1 MATTQTF
8 TSNTTYAIPSDA
20 ANVTYI
26 IHGGKGGQGGP
37 ASTRVNRSGAAG
49 ARGQK
54 ISGTLTGV
62 AGSTLTLTMGGPGS
76 RCFGDSG
83 ANGGSGYWN
92 GGRGGNNNSYDS
104 SSSSGGWNAG
114 GGGGGGGAT
123 AIRIGS
129 TVLAGAGGGG
139 GGACICSST
148 NGAQDAGQ
156 QSSTINTSGGSSGA
170 NGQNSGAAWNG
181 AGGGAGGGFPG
192 GTTSGYGPGYAWQSG
207 NDGSGFGGAGGAGF
221 YNTSYHNNASTIQIS
236 DSDSSFITISYDAQI
251 VTEDSSWTTRSP
263 QLDNIVGAQGSDPAN
278 LWTTFLTN
286 TNVGGNEPEGSTVIR
301 SIEWKINFNNTGKQ
315 VFNTAV
321 DDSGDVYID
330 NVFQFSLNTYNANT
344 SLTTVN
350 DITAGEHILRIEHV
364 NSGGPYGVAM
374 DWTGYVPPAPP
385 TVSLTATDYSTPPN
399 NITSI
404 YKGQSLRL
412 TYSASIPTNGD
423 AITGNTFTAT
433 ANGLVTYPIT
443 TVGNSGIY
451 FPAPTV
457 TTTYTYTA
465 TNANGTST
473 TSVTITVNDDYP
485 VVTLTSDDADNT
497 IISGGVPESVTLTWS
512 ATANTTISST
522 TMTGVASPGT
532 SGSVTVSPTT
542 TTTYTFRATTAT
554 GTRTASVIITV
565 NTRPIIT
572 LTSNTSTISR
582 GQSVNL
588 IWNTTG
594 SADSIVWSSGVPTP
608 ASGSSLIS
616 GSVAVAPTDSQNYCI
631 YATGPGGI
639 SDTKCVTINVIQ
651 IDTSITDYDQ
661 SFTNDFT
668 VNIPTYAINVNVDIS
683 AAGGRNGGTDAGGAS
698 GSGGAGR
705 RATLYFP
712 DYVART
718 FTVRLGNQGSAG
730 FGCVA
735 GSGVGVGG
743 SSNVARG
750 GNGGASGPSGCSGG
764 GGGGGGASGIY
775 DSVKNGWVAIVGGGG
790 GGGGA
795 SWNASATN
803 GSTGTGMNTGNV
815 NSISNGNNGSSC
827 PTDGGGGGGGGGG
840 ATGGSGGNFGLDN
853 NRGGVGGNGGQS
865 AYDNSY
871 CSFNYNSGS
880 QNFGDGS
887 ARVRWNIGAPTIDTF
902 TVSPS
907 PIIAGESTR
916 LTWTSTN
923 SLSGSINNGVNA
935 VTVPDSFVDVFPS
948 DDTTYTLT
956 VVGYGGLT
964 DTDTVSV
971 VVYIPPVLILVL
983 NSPSI
988 IVNGSTNLSWS
999 VTGDGD
1005 SLYWVAGGI
1014 INANLNSNVSLS
1026 PSVTTTYSGYVTGLG
1041 GTSPIASI
1049 KLIVYYPPTLIV
1061 DYPAVIDYGQ
1071 QAIIEYEGD
1080 YANTSVTLSAT
1091 YNYDYVANTTDPIVN
1106 LNVASSA
1113 EFGSNSPY
1121 SGTYNTNIVYTDRGP
1136 LSISYVITATGNG
1149 GSTSE
1154 AFTVLINVDKTPD
1167 NIDIDETGD
1176 LFKDADPVYTPETDV
1191 LSEMYYIDDIEIQ
1204 VEVKS
1209 NNPILVDL
1217 NANQQWT
1224 KLRQIGTAPAV
1235 QGNSVG
1241 GNSMPTKPG
1250 VYYIKPRSLQTEA
1263 PLIAKSNLSAVEA
1276 AKLIT
1281 CLSVIDET
1289 QGSYYNNQGNL
1300 NNVWQQNPPIIGGA
1314 VDNRRGFR
1322 TAFPYRTFYLLDP
1335 QGSGQSG
1342 IDVPTNFPGD
1352 PNAFGPIRVN
1362 RDEGNTGSRS
1372 DWFAICNFGS
1382 LPYGTIVSIWIDI
1395 SGSMRLSTV
1404 RASYD
1409 YFLAR
1414 CAAAGIEIVLSLSA
1428 AGERYIEGHIV
1439 YLPPSANFTA
1449 EDANGNTSNIEVIA
1463 GSPVTLSW
1471 IVFGDVNTLS
1481 ISPGV
1486 LNITPSFNN
1495 FVDSAVVNPT
1505 SDTTYILN
1513 ANGPAG
1519 TTTRQITISVLIP
1532 PTISL
1537 ISSQGLSII
1546 NGNCT
1551 TLSWSISGDGNSISW
1566 TQGGIS
1572 NTNAN
1577 SSAVVCPNDT
1587 TTYCVVASGP
1597 GGVSPET
1604 CIEITVYQNP
1614 TASITAPGVIDYSVN
1629 FTIEYET
1636 QYANTSIQITPTY
1649 TYLNGTVVTGT
1660 TINRTSANSAEI
1672 NGGSGGTVSDTRANG
1687 TGVPITVPWNN
1698 FGPYQIDFVIVA
1710 SGTGGTA
1717 QDTAR
1722 TIVNIDQTPDNF
1734 VVDETD
1740 EKLKDQ
1746 DPVYT
1751 PETEILSEM
1760 YLINDIDIPVEIK
1773 ADYPIKV
1780 DINKNDDWDDVRQ
1793 I

>member
-1 MATTQTF
+1 MTTTQTF
-8 TSNTTYAIPSDA
+8 TSSTTYAIPSDA

-37 ASTRVNRSGAAG
+37 ASTRVNTSGAAG

-62 AGSTLTLTMGGPGS
+62 VGSTLTLTMGGNGS

-83 ANGGSGYWN
+83 ANGGGGYWN
-92 GGRGGNNNSYDS
+92 GGRGGNNNSQDS
-104 SSSSGGWNAG
+104 SSGWNAG
-114 GGGGGGGAT
+114 GGGGGGGAS
-123 AIRIGS
+123 AIRIGN

-139 GGACICSST
+139 GGACICYSGDTDAPGLTSS
-148 NGAQDAGQ
+148 N
-156 QSSTINTSGGSSGA
+156 INTSGGSNGA
-170 NGQNSGAAWNG
+170 AGQNSGSGGAWNG

-192 GTTSGYGPGYAWQSG
+192 GTSGSFGPGYAYNAG
-207 NDGSGFGGAGGAGF
+207 NDGSGFGGAGGAGL
-221 YNTSYHNNASTIQIS
+221 YNPSYHRSASTLQTSSSGI
-236 DSDSSFITISYDAQI
+236 SFITISYDNQI
-251 VTEDSSWTTRSP
+251 VTSDSNWTTRSP
-263 QLDNIVGAQGSDPAN
+263 QLDNIVGSQGSDPNN

-321 DDSGDVYID
+321 DDAADVYID
-330 NVFQFSLNTYNANT
+330 NVLQFSLNTYNTNT
-344 SLTTVN
+344 SLTTPYT
-350 DITAGEHILRIEHV
+350 ITAGEHTIRIEHV
-364 NSGGPYGVAM
+364 NNGGPYGVAM

-423 AITGNTFTAT
+423 AITANTFTAN
-433 ANGLVTYPIT
+433 ANGNVSNPLPS
-443 TVGNSGIY
+443 VGNSGVY
-451 FPAPTV
+451 FPAPTT

-473 TSVTITVNDDYP
+473 ASVTITVEDDFP

-497 IISGGVPESVTLTWS
+497 IISGGVPESVILTWS
-512 ATANTTISST
+512 ATANTTISNT
-522 TMTGVASPGT
+522 TMTGVTNPGT
-532 SGSVTVSPTT
+532 SGSVTVSPTS
-542 TTTYTFRATTAT
+542 TTTYTFLATTAT
-554 GTRTASVIITV
+554 GTRTASVTITV
-565 NTRPIIT
+565 NTRPVIT
-572 LTSNTSTISR
+572 LTSSTSTISA
-582 GQSVNL
+582 GQTVNL
-588 IWNTTG
+588 NWTTTG
-594 SADSIVWSSGVPTP
+594 SANNIVWVSGTPAPTTGSGVINGS
-608 ASGSSLIS
+608 AS
-616 GSVAVAPTDSQNYCI
+616 VAPTNSQQYCV
-631 YATGPGGI
+631 YASGPGGV
-639 SDTKCVTINVIQ
+639 SDAKCVSINVIQ

-661 SFTNDFT
+661 SFSNDTT
-668 VNIPTYAINVNVDIS
+668 VNIPSYAINVSVDIS
-683 AAGGRNGGTDAGGAS
+683 AASGTNGGTDAGGAS
-698 GSGGAGR
+698 GPGGGGR
-705 RATLYFP
+705 RATFYFA

-718 FTVRLGNQGSAG
+718 FTLRLGNQGSAG

-735 GSGVGVGG
+735 GSGAGTGG

-750 GNGGASGPSGCSGG
+750 GNGGTSGPSGCSGG

-795 SWNASATN
+795 SWNVSAT
-803 GSTGTGMNTGNV
+803 GGTTGTGMNTGNV
-815 NSISNGNNGSSC
+815 NSISNGNNGSAC

-840 ATGGSGGNFGLDN
+840 ATGGAGGNFGLDN
-853 NRGGVGGNGGQS
+853 NRGGAGGRGGQS

-880 QNFGDGS
+880 QNFGNGS
-887 ARVRWNIGAPTIDTF
+887 ARVRWNIGAPTIDSF
-902 TVSPS
+902 TISPA
-907 PIIAGESTR
+907 PIIAGQSTR

-923 SLSGSINNGVNA
+923 SLTGSINNGVNA

-964 DTDTVSV
+964 DTDTVSI
-971 VVYIPPVLILVL
+971 VVYIPPELILVL
-983 NSPSI
+983 SSPSI
-988 IVNGSTNLSWS
+988 ILNGSTNLSWS

-1005 SLYWVAGGI
+1005 ALYWVAGGI
-1014 INANLNSNVSLS
+1014 TNTNLNSNVSLS
-1026 PSVTTTYSGYVTGLG
+1026 PSVTTTYTGYVTGLG
-1041 GTSPIASI
+1041 GVSPQTSIE
-1049 KLIVYYPPTLIV
+1049 LIVYYPPTLIV

-1071 QAIIEYEGD
+1071 QATIEYEGD

-1091 YNYDYVANTTDPIVN
+1091 YNYDFVANTTDPITN

-1113 EFGSNSPY
+1113 EFGSNSSY
-1121 SGTYNTNIVYTDRGP
+1121 GGVYNTNIVYNDRGP
-1136 LSISYVITATGNG
+1136 LSVTYVITATGNG

-1154 AFTVLINVDKTPD
+1154 EFTVLINIDKTPD
-1167 NIDIDETGD
+1167 NMDIDETSD
-1176 LFKDADPVYTPETDV
+1176 LFKDQDPVYTPETEV
-1191 LSEMYYIDDIEIQ
+1191 LSDMYYVDDIEIQ

-1209 NNPILVDL
+1209 NLPILVDL

-1289 QGSYYNNQGNL
+1289 NNSYYNNQGDL
-1300 NNVWQQNPPIIGGA
+1300 NNVWQQNPPVIGGA
-1314 VDNRRGFR
+1314 VNNRRGFR

-1362 RDEGNTGSRS
+1362 RDEGNVGSRS
-1372 DWFAICNFGS
+1372 DWFSICNFGS

-1414 CAAAGIEIVLSLSA
+1414 CATAGIEIVLSLSA

-1449 EDANGNTSNIEVIA
+1449 VDADGNTSNIEVIS
-1463 GSPVTLSW
+1463 GSSVTLSW

-1481 ISPGV
+1481 ITPGV
-1486 LNITPSFNN
+1486 LNITPSFND

-1532 PTISL
+1532 PTIS
-1537 ISSQGLSII
+1537 ITSSQGASII

-1551 TLSWSISGDGNSISW
+1551 TLSWSISGDGNSVSW

-1587 TTYCVVASGP
+1587 TTYCAVASGP

-1614 TASITAPGVIDYSVN
+1614 TAGITAPGVIDYSVN
-1629 FTIEYET
+1629 FTIEYES

-1660 TINRTSANSAEI
+1660 TINRTAATSAEI
-1672 NGGSGGTVSDTRANG
+1672 NGGASGTVSDTRANG

-1710 SGTGGTA
+1710 AGTGGTA
-1717 QDTAR
+1717 EDTAR

-1734 VVDETD
+1734 IVDETD
-1740 EKLKDQ
+1740 DKLKDQ

-1760 YLINDIDIPVEIK
+1760 YQINDIDIPVEIK

-1780 DINKNDDWDDVRQ
+1780 DINKNDDWEDVRQ